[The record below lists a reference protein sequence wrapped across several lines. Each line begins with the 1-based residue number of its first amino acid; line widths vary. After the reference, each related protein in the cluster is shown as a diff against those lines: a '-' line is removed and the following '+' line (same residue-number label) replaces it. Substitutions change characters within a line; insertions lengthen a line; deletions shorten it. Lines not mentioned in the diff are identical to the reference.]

1 MDTANLGKDTKKIA
15 CKRSVY
21 MAINIS
27 KEDHLLI
34 VQFAYSSLRIN
45 KIKQIGGYEWNKG
58 KKVWQVPYSK
68 HNLKTLK
75 EAFKNE
81 HISINFEDDSYNESI
96 ILAMGKEL
104 VLKGY
109 SIKTRQA
116 YIKQIKRFS
125 SFLDTHVD
133 EGSNEI
139 VRRYI
144 LFLMEEL
151 GLSHSYVNQAISAIK
166 FLYQYVLQDNR
177 ITISLPRPKKE
188 HKLPNILSLEEVRR
202 IFQAVTNEK
211 HKTILYL
218 IYSGG
223 LRVGEV
229 VRLKPADIDSERML
243 IHVVQGKG
251 RKDRYTL
258 LSEVALV
265 QLRKYYKIYR
275 PEMWLFPGQDIEKF
289 LTERTVGK
297 VFQNACEKARIRKD
311 ASVHTLRHSFATH
324 LLEGGTDLRYIQEL
338 LGHASSKTTEIYT
351 HVTTKN
357 LSKIESPL
365 DKLDI

>member
-1 MDTANLGKDTKKIA
+1 MVKNIKNVCLERGL
-15 CKRSVY
+15 Y
-21 MAINIS
+21 MAITIS
-27 KEDHLLI
+27 KQDNLL
-34 VQFAYSSLRIN
+34 VVKFDYSSVRIN
-45 KIKQIGGYEWNKG
+45 KIKQIKGYEWDRNN
-58 KKVWQVPYSK
+58 KVWHVPYTAS
-68 HNLKTLK
+68 NLAALK
-75 EAFKNE
+75 ELYKSE
-81 HISINFEDDSYNESI
+81 QIRIDFEDNTYNENMI
-96 ILAMGKEL
+96 EAMDKEL
-104 VLKGY
+104 VIKGY

-116 YIKQIKRFS
+116 YVKQIKRFT
-125 SFLDTHVD
+125 SFIDRNI
-133 EGSNEI
+133 NEI
-139 VRRYI
+139 NNETVRRYV

-177 ITISLPRPKKE
+177 ITVILPRPKKE
-188 HKLPNILSLEEVRR
+188 YKLPNILSLEEVRR
-202 IFQAVTNEK
+202 VFEAVGNEK

-218 IYSGG
+218 VYSGG

-229 VRLKPADIDSERML
+229 VRLKLTDIDSERML

-265 QLRKYYKIYR
+265 QLRKYYRIYR
-275 PEMWLFPGQDIEKF
+275 PEDWLFPGQDLDKF

-297 VFQNACEKARIRKD
+297 VFQNACEKAKIRKN

-324 LLEGGTDLRYIQEL
+324 LLEAGTDLRFIQEL
-338 LGHASSKTTEIYT
+338 LGHASSRTTEIYT

-357 LSKIESPL
+357 LSRIESPL
-365 DKLDI
+365 DKLGKI

>member
-1 MDTANLGKDTKKIA
+1 
-15 CKRSVY
+15 

-27 KEDHLLI
+27 KRDNFLA
-34 VQFAYSSLRIN
+34 VKFDYSSLRISN
-45 KIKQIGGYEWNKG
+45 IKQIKGYEWDRDS
-58 KKVWQVPYSK
+58 KVWRVPDTDE
-68 HNLKTLK
+68 NLIALK
-75 EAFKNE
+75 RLFKSE
-81 HISINFEDDSYNESI
+81 QIRIDFEDNAYNDKIMES
-96 ILAMGKEL
+96 MDKEL
-104 VLKGY
+104 ILKGY
-109 SIKTRQA
+109 SFKTRQA
-116 YIKQIKRFS
+116 YAKQIKRFS
-125 SFLDTHVD
+125 SFVDNNVD
-133 EGSNEI
+133 EIHNET

-166 FLYQYVLQDNR
+166 FLCKYILQDDR
-177 ITISLPRPKKE
+177 ITVTLPRPKKE
-188 HKLPNILSLEEVRR
+188 NKLPNILSLEEVKR
-202 IFQAVTNEK
+202 IFRAVHNEK

-229 VRLKPADIDSERML
+229 VRLKSTDIDSERML

-258 LSEVALV
+258 LSQVALV
-265 QLRKYYKIYR
+265 QLRKYYRLYK
-275 PEMWLFPGQDIEKF
+275 PEMWLFPGQDAEKF
-289 LTERTVGK
+289 LTERTVGT

-324 LLEGGTDLRYIQEL
+324 LLEGGTDLRFIQEL

-357 LSKIESPL
+357 ISKIESPL
-365 DKLDI
+365 DKLGDI